1 MTTGDGLERLVE
13 LGAPERYLGV
23 LVTQY
28 PDGRPQVAVVNFGLV
43 DHPTTGETCV
53 ALVARRGAKLAN
65 LRRTPT
71 ATLVVRA
78 GWEWIAVTGPVTLAG
93 PDDPHTDVDSHALRL
108 LLREIFHAAGGQHDD
123 LDRYDEVMAAER
135 RTAVLITPQRF
146 LTNPPAADHQEP
158 NR

>member
-1 MTTGDGLERLVE
+1 MSTEEGLSRLVE

-28 PDGRPQVAVVNFGLV
+28 PDGRPQVAVVNFGII
-43 DHPTTGETCV
+43 DHPTTGQPCV

-93 PDDPHTDVDSHALRL
+93 PDDPHPDIDPGALRL
-108 LLREIFHAAGGQHDD
+108 LLRDIFHAAAGHHDD
-123 LDRYDEVMAAER
+123 LDRYDDVMAVER
-135 RTAVLITPQRF
+135 RTAVLITPHHF
-146 LTNPPAADHQEP
+146 VTNPPTAEHQEP
-158 NR
+158 HR